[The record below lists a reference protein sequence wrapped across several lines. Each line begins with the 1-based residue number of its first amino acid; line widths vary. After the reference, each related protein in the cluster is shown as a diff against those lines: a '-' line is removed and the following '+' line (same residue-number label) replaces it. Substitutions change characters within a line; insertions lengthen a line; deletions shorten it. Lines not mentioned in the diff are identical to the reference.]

1 MEASGLRNRALLIG
15 AGWTLAVAAALVW
28 FKSVFPEPIY
38 LWSSGIVAL
47 GWAVVVLQALSGV
60 RHTAGGVIVA
70 TRSETLAV
78 IDSLTRATS
87 DEVDGAC
94 KELERVDEL
103 LGHAIEQLTVAFH
116 SMSAH
121 VSIHQDEELA
131 RQISE
136 VLDATVRARL
146 QAVAEGL
153 EHDING
159 VVMALQF
166 RDVVGQKLQHVRR
179 ELEALGQAMQRIR
192 DLSSG
197 QSGLVLASEWPEI
210 SKPTDLS
217 ATVRGLLQE
226 LQEARAASPVR
237 QKVMDAGEVELF

>member
-1 MEASGLRNRALLIG
+1 MEASGFRNRALLIG
-15 AGWTLAVAAALVW
+15 TGWTLAVAVTLVG

-47 GWAVVVLQALSGV
+47 GWAAVLLQALRGA

-70 TRSETLAV
+70 ARSETRAV
-78 IDSLTRATS
+78 IDSLTQATS

-131 RQISE
+131 RQIAE

-146 QAVAEGL
+146 QAAAEGL
-153 EHDING
+153 ERDING
-159 VVMALQF
+159 VVTALQF
-166 RDVVGQKLQHVRR
+166 RDVVGQKLHHVRL
-179 ELEALGQAMQRIR
+179 ELEALGQAMKRIR
-192 DLSSG
+192 DLSC
-197 QSGLVLASEWPEI
+197 QSGLAMASEWPEI
-210 SKPTDLS
+210 SEPGDFST
-217 ATVRGLLQE
+217 AIRGLLRE

-237 QKVMDAGEVELF
+237 QKVMDAGEIELF